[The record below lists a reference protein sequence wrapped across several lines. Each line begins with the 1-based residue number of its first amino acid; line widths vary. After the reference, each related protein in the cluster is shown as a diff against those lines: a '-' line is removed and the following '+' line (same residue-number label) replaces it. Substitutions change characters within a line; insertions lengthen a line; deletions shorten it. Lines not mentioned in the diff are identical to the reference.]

1 MKSGVPGDSFIVS
14 IVSAIF
20 IFFAEYRYLFGF
32 LDDISHMCVFSGFF
46 LVKRW
51 NSTNIRIQYKYMQT
65 HKIINLYARR
75 YSVKEMS
82 RAGPKKGAQNQ
93 PCQPRSFQGMSEKEE
108 KFKQNQV
115 Q

>member
-1 MKSGVPGDSFIVS
+1 MRVRLRG
-14 IVSAIF
+14 
-20 IFFAEYRYLFGF
+20 
-32 LDDISHMCVFSGFF
+32 
-46 LVKRW
+46 
-51 NSTNIRIQYKYMQT
+51 
-65 HKIINLYARR
+65 

>member
-1 MKSGVPGDSFIVS
+1 
-14 IVSAIF
+14 
-20 IFFAEYRYLFGF
+20 
-32 LDDISHMCVFSGFF
+32 
-46 LVKRW
+46 
-51 NSTNIRIQYKYMQT
+51 MQT

>member
-1 MKSGVPGDSFIVS
+1 M
-14 IVSAIF
+14 
-20 IFFAEYRYLFGF
+20 L
-32 LDDISHMCVFSGFF
+32 LLFF
-46 LVKRW
+46 LVGCSNAS
-51 NSTNIRIQYKYMQT
+51 NSSKLNEDD
-65 HKIINLYARR
+65 
-75 YSVKEMS
+75 SVKEMS

>member
-1 MKSGVPGDSFIVS
+1 MLCISYKKYKINKRPVEKNDNI
-14 IVSAIF
+14 
-20 IFFAEYRYLFGF
+20 EY
-32 LDDISHMCVFSGFF
+32 
-46 LVKRW
+46 
-51 NSTNIRIQYKYMQT
+51 NILQQSNNHIK
-65 HKIINLYARR
+65 LGG
-75 YSVKEMS
+75 SVKEMS

>member
-1 MKSGVPGDSFIVS
+1 MP
-14 IVSAIF
+14 
-20 IFFAEYRYLFGF
+20 EYVYGLK
-32 LDDISHMCVFSGFF
+32 C
-46 LVKRW
+46 
-51 NSTNIRIQYKYMQT
+51 YKYANMNK
-65 HKIINLYARR
+65 KIIRSD
-75 YSVKEMS
+75 SVKEMS

>member
-1 MKSGVPGDSFIVS
+1 MHISWYLNILKHFIIQCGATV
-14 IVSAIF
+14 IVDIF
-20 IFFAEYRYLFGF
+20 HL
-32 LDDISHMCVFSGFF
+32 
-46 LVKRW
+46 
-51 NSTNIRIQYKYMQT
+51 
-65 HKIINLYARR
+65 INMRR
-75 YSVKEMS
+75 RSVKEMS